1 MPIYNYKCD
10 HCGHVETDV
19 YEKMN
24 SDNDTTGHC
33 PACCDGR
40 KDDGSWHRMPTVPHT
55 NLREFHKPIEM
66 YSIGLNDDEEIR
78 AFKQKCPDVDVC
90 TDPASDL
97 YGVPIARN
105 RAQKASALN
114 AAGFQEK

>member
-1 MPIYNYKCD
+1 MPIYSYACP
-10 HCGHVETDV
+10 CGIRRDE
-19 YEKMN
+19 YQKMD
-24 SDNDTTGHC
+24 SAPLTECPGCKRDTLRRV
-33 PACCDGR
+33 P
-40 KDDGSWHRMPTVPHT
+40 SVPHT
-55 NLREFHKPIEM
+55 NLREFHTPIEM

-105 RAQKASALN
+105 RAQKKAALD
-114 AAGFQEK
+114 AAGFEER